1 MKLSRELFLFPTR
14 LSGKNTIK
22 KQDEE
27 PYHLMSAKLPKLLA
41 SEDEQELVDTL
52 GDSSVAVVVTVIV
65 VPFVLGVLLKGV
77 MAKLWAMLNTYQ
89 LINELSI
96 LLISVPSN
104 VSTVQ
109 K

>member
-1 MKLSRELFLFPTR
+1 M
-14 LSGKNTIK
+14 
-22 KQDEE
+22 
-27 PYHLMSAKLPKLLA
+27 
-41 SEDEQELVDTL
+41 
-52 GDSSVAVVVTVIV
+52 AVVVTVIV

-109 K
+109 KQSIALINFNPIPKELIYGLIFGTAEEYPDSE